1 MINREREGGRVSP
14 EAEHRPRSSA
24 VHVGL
29 AVVALIFFIGFIAL
43 GTWQVYRLQWK
54 LALIERV
61 EQRVHAAPVP
71 APGPDLWPQVTA
83 ASDEYRHVRLTGTF
97 LPELSAKVQA
107 VTDLG
112 SGYWL
117 LTPLRLRD
125 GNIVLVNRGY
135 IPPATDIAAQN
146 ASATSPEVSIT
157 GLLRISEPGG
167 GFLRHNDP
175 AADRWFSR
183 DVQAIAATRK
193 LQSVA
198 PYFVDAD
205 AGSEVLAPGSSVRPV
220 GGLTVI
226 AFHNNHLVYAL
237 TWYALALMVAGA
249 AFWVR
254 RDARRRANGTDRTTE
269 DGSHNRH
276 SSD

>member
-1 MINREREGGRVSP
+1 MINREREGGQVSP

-24 VHVGL
+24 VRVGL
-29 AVVALIFFIGFIAL
+29 VVVALILFAGFIAL

-54 LALIERV
+54 LVLIERV
-61 EQRVHAAPVP
+61 EQRVHAAPVA

-97 LPELSAKVQA
+97 LPELSARVQA

-125 GNIVLVNRGY
+125 GNVVLINRGF
-135 IPPATDIAAQN
+135 IPPATDIAAQD
-146 ASATSPEVSIT
+146 TSIALPEVSIT

-175 AADRWFSR
+175 AADRWYSR

-205 AGSEVLAPGSSVRPV
+205 AGSEVFAPGSTVRPV

-226 AFHNNHLVYAL
+226 AFHNSHLVYAL

-254 RDARRRANGTDRTTE
+254 RDARRHANETDRKIE